1 VSCESKSESDEVVYV
16 KQVFTKYNV
25 LVKVLYNNVLCLW
38 SSSCVYGGGSVRQ
51 SGQSSQ
57 SINYLK
63 YKITNCYLNRKQQL
77 DVLLI
82 DKLQVKASKS
92 QGDARRLGLSISVD
106 CLEVQLLTLGD
117 TSGGAGSPGVPGGP
131 GGRRI

>member
-1 VSCESKSESDEVVYV
+1 VSCESKSESVEVVYV

-25 LVKVLYNNVLCLW
+25 VVPKVLYNNVLGLW
-38 SSSCVYGGGSVRQ
+38 SLSCVYGGGSVRQ

-77 DVLLI
+77 DVF
-82 DKLQVKASKS
+82 
-92 QGDARRLGLSISVD
+92 
-106 CLEVQLLTLGD
+106 
-117 TSGGAGSPGVPGGP
+117 
-131 GGRRI
+131 